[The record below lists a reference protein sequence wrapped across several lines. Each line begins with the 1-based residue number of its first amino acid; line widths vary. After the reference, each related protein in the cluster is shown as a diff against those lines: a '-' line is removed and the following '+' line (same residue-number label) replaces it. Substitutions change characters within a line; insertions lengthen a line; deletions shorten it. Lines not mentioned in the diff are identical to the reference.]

1 MLCALVPCRCQGVYS
16 STAMIRLA
24 SPFNPWIGPLLC
36 SMVLLVGACRL
47 TPPPP
52 SQNAN
57 EALIVAGIDTVDT
70 TQALPASLLE
80 GLQVD
85 SLQVARVPPDSLA
98 PDEVAASLAALRAE
112 VARLRDDIR
121 TLETP
126 SRNGPLARLLNSEA
140 DSVRADTSNAPIADA
155 AKEAAQDV
163 RQFGG
168 KFILAT
174 LIMLLTMFLIRGMVS
189 LLETLAERS
198 AARRLFFKK
207 LIPIV
212 RLLTWSLATYFV
224 LSGVFNLDRSSLL
237 AAATA
242 LGVAI
247 GFAAQDVLKNIFG
260 GIIII
265 FDQPFQVGDKISVGG
280 TYGEVVSIGLRSTRI
295 VTPDDNLVS
304 VPNSQVVEG
313 QVANANAGALDCQVV
328 VDLYLPGWTDV
339 RKAKALAYS
348 AAANSRYV
356 YLDKPIVVNVKDVFK
371 ETFLTQLKVKA
382 YVLDTRYEFIFAS
395 DVTEAAKSEF
405 LRHGLLYPIHDLH
418 PGFQPPADHANGHP
432 TAEEPT

>member
-1 MLCALVPCRCQGVYS
+1 ML
-16 STAMIRLA
+16 
-24 SPFNPWIGPLLC
+24 PLLARLVTAW
-36 SMVLLVGACRL
+36 VLLVAACQTSPSPPRPADDTSAFSQADAAQNPAPY
-47 TPPPP
+47 TPRYLDPAPVFP
-52 SQNAN
+52 TVLA
-57 EALIVAGIDTVDT
+57 EAGT
-70 TQALPASLLE
+70 TQTGTPAHTDS
-80 GLQVD
+80 VD
-85 SLQVARVPPDSLA
+85 LSILVATLA
-98 PDEVAASLAALRAE
+98 ELRAE
-112 VARLRDDIR
+112 VQDLNERLA
-121 TLETP
+121 TP
-126 SRNGPLARLLNSEA
+126 AEQRGLLGRLLPA
-140 DSVRADTSNAPIADA
+140 DSSAATPDTANATERVRQA
-155 AKEAAQDV
+155 AEGA
-163 RQFGG
+163 RQFGLQ
-168 KFILAT
+168 FAAAVAL
-174 LIMLLTMFLIRGMVS
+174 LLLTLLVIRGIVG

-207 LIPIV
+207 LIPVV
-212 RLLTWSLATYFV
+212 RLLTWSLVIYIV
-224 LSGVFNLDRSSLL
+224 LTGIFGLDRTSLL

-339 RKAKALAYS
+339 RRAKAIAYE

-356 YLDKPIVVNVKDVFK
+356 YLEKPIVVIVKDVFK
-371 ETFLTQLKVKA
+371 ETFLVHLKVKA

-405 LRHGLLYPIHDLH
+405 LRTGLLYPMGDVH
-418 PGFQPPADHANGHP
+418 PGFEPSHSEEVPPSTYPEAPA
-432 TAEEPT
+432 